1 MNSILI
7 DTDVI
12 LDFFFDR
19 KPFSDDASA
28 ILSLCENKK
37 IKGFITPVMISNI
50 YYILRKLAKHE
61 KVIENLKNLINIV
74 DVAIIS
80 RKSILEALNSDFKD
94 FEDAIQYYC
103 ALESECQV
111 LLTRNLKDF
120 KTAKIPVMTAKDYI
134 NF

>member
-19 KPFSDDASA
+19 KPFSDDAST

-50 YYILRKLAKHE
+50 YYILRKLAKHDRE
-61 KVIENLKNLINIV
+61 PQLAQLAAQNSAAGARSFASQFPRRRTASLDPSQFVRPGRPCGWAPWIEGVQQRHEGHGPQHL
-74 DVAIIS
+74 S
-80 RKSILEALNSDFKD
+80 
-94 FEDAIQYYC
+94 
-103 ALESECQV
+103 
-111 LLTRNLKDF
+111 
-120 KTAKIPVMTAKDYI
+120 
-134 NF
+134 